1 VPEDSDHVPPLP
13 QMWDSQIDE
22 LMGRTSRAYK
32 VVINY
37 ARDSY
42 GGYRWCP
49 EDVDQIRKM
58 GASLDDDIRGLYQW
72 RRVVAKRGRDNRTM
86 MRRVEEDA
94 ERLRELC
101 EGIQALISATERKLP
116 TEV

>member
-1 VPEDSDHVPPLP
+1 
-13 QMWDSQIDE
+13 
-22 LMGRTSRAYK
+22 
-32 VVINY
+32 
-37 ARDSY
+37 
-42 GGYRWCP
+42 
-49 EDVDQIRKM
+49 
-58 GASLDDDIRGLYQW
+58 
-72 RRVVAKRGRDNRTM
+72 